1 MDSDRTNA
9 FETLKSKMLDAKLT
23 REAFLAQ
30 AADLGAGSGGYDW
43 LNEREPDDALSADVA
58 PIGGDPE
65 RRSLADERQGDIE
78 PLTFRPKP
86 DQYAWTFGGNAP
98 LATIKPGQL
107 VRLWSEDAFAGK
119 IRSVRDLPSRAL
131 EVPYL
136 NPQTGPFYVE
146 GAQVGDTLA
155 IHFIDVAPAR
165 DWAASTTIPLFGG
178 LTATSFTQLL
188 NPPLPERVWMYALD
202 RTRATVLFKALDSDY
217 SVAIPV
223 EPMLGTVGVA
233 PRAGEVRTALVP
245 DAFGGNMD
253 SPEVRAGTTIYLG
266 VNVEGALFSLGDG
279 HYAQSEGE
287 TCGVAV
293 EGAMSTVCVV
303 DVIKSTYVEWPRLE
317 DERFIMVA
325 GSVRP
330 LEDAYRIAYTQLVR
344 WLSADYGLST
354 MDAYQLVSQV
364 AKTGVANVVDTNY
377 TVLAK
382 FPKRYLPPGRA
393 PSAACTPSFAA
404 SRPTPGVPRG
414 PSISA
419 NALRT
424 ARRCLC
430 RSQNTVNDR
439 SAYVMLLTCAPLQ
452 ICAAIVK
459 RRAS

>member
-1 MDSDRTNA
+1 VDSERSSQL
-9 FETLKSKMLDAKLT
+9 EELKTAWLDARIT
-23 REAFLAQ
+23 REAFLERAQ
-30 AADLGAGSGGYDW
+30 ELGAGSGAYAW
-43 LNEREPDDALSADVA
+43 LNERDPGEPLAAQVA
-58 PIGGDPE
+58 AVDGDPE
-65 RRSLADERQGDIE
+65 RRSLADERRDDVR
-78 PLTFRPKP
+78 PFTFKP
-86 DQYAWTFGGNAP
+86 SADQYAWTFGGNRP
-98 LATIKPGQL
+98 LATIKPGQIL
-107 VRLWSEDAFAGK
+107 QLWSEDAFAGK
-119 IRSVRDLPSRAL
+119 IRSARDLPSRSL
-131 EVPYL
+131 EVPFL

-146 GAQVGDTLA
+146 GSEVGDTLA
-155 IHFIDVAPAR
+155 IHFIDVQPAR

-188 NPPLPERVWMYALD
+188 NPALPERVWMYALD
-202 RTRATVLFKALDSDY
+202 RAAATVLFKALDSDFA
-217 SVAIPV
+217 VEIPV

-233 PRAGEVRTALVP
+233 PKALEVRNALVP

-293 EGAMSTVCVV
+293 EGAMSTTCVV

-344 WLSADYGLST
+344 WLAADYGLST

-382 FPKRYLPPGRA
+382 FPKKYLPPA
-393 PSAACTPSFAA
+393 
-404 SRPTPGVPRG
+404 RPPMGGVHAKLRR
-414 PSISA
+414 IAA
-419 NALRT
+419 NAGNA
-424 ARRCLC
+424 ARAYDFG
-430 RSQNTVNDR
+430 DR
-439 SAYVMLLTCAPLQ
+439 A
-452 ICAAIVK
+452 
-459 RRAS
+459 